1 MDAQDGPSKRT
12 SNRSETTPG
21 RFIDLPRTQYR
32 LIQYHFV
39 QFFVEH
45 LSDASRVFDG
55 DLQEML
61 VLAVIGQTYMRA
73 DELGRNNAPINASRI
88 AETTG
93 IPRQTVRRKLQS
105 LEKRGW
111 IHQIEG
117 GAWQLVV
124 EELEALARYDLA
136 ELDKRGM
143 ERILK
148 FVRTICQH
156 V

>member
-1 MDAQDGPSKRT
+1 MDAQDKPPKQPSAP
-12 SNRSETTPG
+12 SEGNTAPS
-21 RFIDLPRTQYR
+21 IDLPRAQYR

-73 DELGRNNAPINASRI
+73 DELGRENAPINASRI

-111 IHQIEG
+111 IQQIEG

-124 EELEALARYDLA
+124 EDMEAIARGDLS
-136 ELDKRGM
+136 ELDNRGM

-148 FVRTICQH
+148 FVRRVCPH